1 MYETKDSGE
10 RMVKDYGFQRDVEK
24 GKARFDLL
32 LPADV
37 PYEHQFLTRVASL
50 LARGAEKYNDRNW
63 EGARE
68 EDLARFKSS
77 AFRHFMQWING
88 EKDEDH
94 AAAVVFNLL
103 AHETIWYKEHEAAD
117 MEALKGALKVEPTDW
132 DNVKLDVVYNGM
144 LTTPT
149 TEKPVQWAYVDPDC
163 TPGCRWC
170 KDGMDINHWQSN
182 NNPNGDQSA

>member
-1 MYETKDSGE
+1 MSFETKDSGE

-37 PYEHQFLTRVASL
+37 PYEAQFLTRVAEL

-63 EGARE
+63 EGARD
-68 EDLARFKSS
+68 EDLPRFRSS
-77 AFRHFMQWING
+77 AFRHFMQWMNG

-117 MEALKGALKVEPTDW
+117 MEALKDAIDWSILGGHVHQSGLGRCFCTDFAC
-132 DNVKLDVVYNGM
+132 N
-144 LTTPT
+144 TP
-149 TEKPVQWAYVDPDC
+149 
-163 TPGCRWC
+163 
-170 KDGMDINHWQSN
+170 DINAWQSN
-182 NNPNGDQSA
+182 HNPSGDTE